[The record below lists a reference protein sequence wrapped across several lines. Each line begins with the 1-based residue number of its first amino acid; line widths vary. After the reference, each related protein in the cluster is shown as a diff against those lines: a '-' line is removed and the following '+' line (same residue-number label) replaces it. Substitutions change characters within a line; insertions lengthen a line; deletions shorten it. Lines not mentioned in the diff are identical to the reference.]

1 MLYRQVN
8 IERRLLLLYYLADP
22 TNVFRGRLDKVDS
35 RNIRDRLSLVLE
47 QPVEGIIRMSIE

>member
-8 IERRLLLLYYLADP
+8 IEKKVLLLHYLADP
-22 TNVFRGRLDKVDS
+22 ANVFRGRLDKVDS
-35 RNIRDRLSLVLE
+35 RNIRNRLSLVLE